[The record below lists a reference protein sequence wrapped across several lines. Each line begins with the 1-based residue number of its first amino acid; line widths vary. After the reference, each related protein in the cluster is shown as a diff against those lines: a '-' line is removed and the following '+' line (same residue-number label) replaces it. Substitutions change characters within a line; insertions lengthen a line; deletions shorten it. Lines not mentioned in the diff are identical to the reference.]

1 MIGGRWPTK
10 RRRCRTTLRRFW
22 PVTGPSDNEAQVE
35 HDLVRPVLTLL
46 VHDFEVQPAL
56 KTPDGTKRPDYVFY
70 RSAEARDANKNKTLT
85 DALLRPGGLV
95 VGDAKAWDR
104 PLDSA
109 LQSKSKSG
117 SDPFTNKNPSYQIAF
132 YVQHSGL
139 DWGILTNGR
148 TWRLYHRESA
158 HKLTR
163 FYEVDLPALVAP
175 GDTARFLYFWA
186 FFRREA
192 FEPGAPLGVGALLQ
206 ESSDFARGVGNSLK
220 KQVYDALHH
229 LAQGFLDYPANGLDA
244 RDPETRKA
252 IYDNSLILLYRLLFV
267 LYAEAREL
275 LPVRT
280 SAPYRDT
287 YSLHAI
293 KQQVAEDRNR
303 ERFLLPTSAT
313 LWPRLRELF
322 GIIDRGS
329 PPLSVTTYNGGLFDP
344 ARHPFWTDTRSAT
357 RGFSRR
363 LICWRAPATRKP
375 ASACSWITAT

>member
-1 MIGGRWPTK
+1 MPEPPISLPPLVLAPHNNQQLFSDYYLNRKLPERDDWRALADEAAAVQNDVAALLAGYRA
-10 RRRCRTTLRRFW
+10 
-22 PVTGPSDNEAQVE
+22 SDNEAQVE

-46 VHDFEVQPAL
+46 GHDFEVQPAL

-70 RSAEARDANKNKTLT
+70 RSAEARDANKSKTLT

-109 LQSKSKSG
+109 LQSKSKS

-148 TWRLYHRESA
+148 KWRLYHRESA

-163 FYEVDLPALVAP
+163 FYEVDLPALIAS

-244 RDPETRKA
+244 RPRNAQGHLRQFADFAVPAVVRVV
-252 IYDNSLILLYRLLFV
+252 RRG
-267 LYAEAREL
+267 ARVVAGANERAVSGHVQ
-275 LPVRT
+275 P
-280 SAPYRDT
+280 SRDQ
-287 YSLHAI
+287 A
-293 KQQVAEDRNR
+293 A
-303 ERFLLPTSAT
+303 
-313 LWPRLRELF
+313 
-322 GIIDRGS
+322 GGRGS
-329 PPLSVTTYNGGLFDP
+329 KSRAFFAADERDALAAA
-344 ARHPFWTDTRSAT
+344 ARIVRHH
-357 RGFSRR
+357 
-363 LICWRAPATRKP
+363 
-375 ASACSWITAT
+375 